1 MGEQQLVA
9 GAVLQL
15 GLGSSSFSS
24 LPFPFF
30 FFLLLSSSL
39 SLLSLFSVFLNVEVC
54 VRKWGGSG
62 EMAGGC
68 VVCVMS
74 MTCEAMCGVY
84 VTTQQITCYR
94 CQPILTDSPP

>member
-1 MGEQQLVA
+1 MKLGALLLQLRQGEGMGEQQLIA

-39 SLLSLFSVFLNVEVC
+39 SLLSLFSIFLNVEVC
-54 VRKWGGSG
+54 V
-62 EMAGGC
+62 
-68 VVCVMS
+68 
-74 MTCEAMCGVY
+74 
-84 VTTQQITCYR
+84 
-94 CQPILTDSPP
+94 